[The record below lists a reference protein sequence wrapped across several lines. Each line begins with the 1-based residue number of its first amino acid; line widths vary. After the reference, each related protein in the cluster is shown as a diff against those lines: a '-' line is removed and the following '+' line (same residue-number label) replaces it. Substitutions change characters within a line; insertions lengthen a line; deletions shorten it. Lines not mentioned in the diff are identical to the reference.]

1 MFVQP
6 PNSKFLPVL
15 QVALSTKRMEAI
27 SQTTNVT
34 EEIKNL
40 GIADKLIEFMKK
52 RPTPGASPV
61 GTKDDYHFCAQI
73 GKFPPNAGMQIY
85 LQKPHVT
92 IFCLRKDEKDA
103 RVVSINPRD
112 RSLGPDITLTLTESQ
127 YDSLKTVLDQHFDE
141 LDVRDLL
148 KFESFN

>member
-52 RPTPGASPV
+52 RPTCFHKKTA
-61 GTKDDYHFCAQI
+61 TQI
-73 GKFPPNAGMQIY
+73 S
-85 LQKPHVT
+85 T
-92 IFCLRKDEKDA
+92 
-103 RVVSINPRD
+103 
-112 RSLGPDITLTLTESQ
+112 
-127 YDSLKTVLDQHFDE
+127 
-141 LDVRDLL
+141 
-148 KFESFN
+148 